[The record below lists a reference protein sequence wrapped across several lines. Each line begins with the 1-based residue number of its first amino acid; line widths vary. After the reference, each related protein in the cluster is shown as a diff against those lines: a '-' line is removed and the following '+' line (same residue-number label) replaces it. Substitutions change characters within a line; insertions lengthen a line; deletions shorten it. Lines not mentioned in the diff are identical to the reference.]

1 MHDELYLTN
10 ISLKLEKELS
20 NLKEFTLFYFIQILY
35 LIYSYIGWC
44 NKVHYIYQNIY
55 EERLVLTLQIYC
67 LVFTFPYIQKRP
79 SILFLKGPR
88 K

>member
-44 NKVHYIYQNIY
+44 NKVHYILSKYM
-55 EERLVLTLQIYC
+55 
-67 LVFTFPYIQKRP
+67 KRD
-79 SILFLKGPR
+79 
-88 K
+88 